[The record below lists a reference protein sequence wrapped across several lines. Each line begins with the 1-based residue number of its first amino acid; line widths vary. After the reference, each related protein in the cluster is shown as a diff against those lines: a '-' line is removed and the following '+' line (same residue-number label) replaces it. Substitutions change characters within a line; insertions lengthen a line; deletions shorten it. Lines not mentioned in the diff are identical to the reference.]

1 MRTGPER
8 GRHSFM
14 RQLPAASL
22 LAALL
27 AACAHAPSAPTPV
40 TQSFG
45 DFAAPAGY
53 AHYLACPQ
61 DYCLTRPDGV
71 TPTFKVP
78 AEKMRY
84 IVRHAID
91 ALPKTQLVSTAN
103 EGLRLVYQTHS
114 GGLFDHTETVT
125 IEVVDADEGVSGL
138 VIYGQSDIPGGDA
151 ADLKA
156 QMERWY
162 AAIYRAANA

>member
-1 MRTGPER
+1 MLTGP
-8 GRHSFM
+8 GRRSIHFM
-14 RQLPAASL
+14 RRLPAAPA
-22 LAALL
+22 LAVLL
-27 AACAHAPSAPTPV
+27 AACAHAPGAPTPV

-61 DYCLTRPDGV
+61 DYCLTHPDGV

-78 AEKMRY
+78 ADKMRF
-84 IVRHAID
+84 IAKRAID
-91 ALPKTQLVSTAN
+91 ALPQT
-103 EGLRLVYQTHS
+103 RLVYQTHS
-114 GGLFDHTETVT
+114 GGLFDRTETVT
-125 IEVVDADEGVSGL
+125 IEVIDADEGVSGL

-151 ADLKA
+151 DDLKA
-156 QMERWY
+156 QMEQWY

>member
-1 MRTGPER
+1 MWLRR
-8 GRHSFM
+8 F
-14 RQLPAASL
+14 SL
-22 LAALL
+22 VLLTSSLAC
-27 AACAHAPSAPTPV
+27 CAHAPSAPRPV

-78 AEKMRY
+78 AEKMRF
-84 IVRHAID
+84 IAKRALD
-91 ALPKTQLVSTAN
+91 ALPKTQLISTSN

-156 QMERWY
+156 QMEGWY
-162 AAIYRAANA
+162 AAIYRAANPQG

>member
-1 MRTGPER
+1 MGL
-8 GRHSFM
+8 GRFSFI
-14 RQLPAASL
+14 RRLPPAGL
-22 LAALL
+22 LAGLL
-27 AACAHAPSAPTPV
+27 ASCAHAPGAPRPV

-61 DYCLTRPDGV
+61 DYCLTQPDGI

-78 AEKMRY
+78 ADKMRY
-84 IVRHAID
+84 IARRAID
-91 ALPKTQLVSTAN
+91 ALPKTQLISTDK

-114 GGLFDHTETVT
+114 GGLFDRTETVT

-151 ADLKA
+151 ADLKT
-156 QMERWY
+156 QMEGWY
-162 AAIYRAANA
+162 AAIYRAANPA

>member
-1 MRTGPER
+1 MKRR
-8 GRHSFM
+8 W
-14 RQLPAASL
+14 PAAPI

-78 AEKMRY
+78 AEKMR
-84 IVRHAID
+84 VLARQAID
-91 ALPKTQLVSTAN
+91 TQPKTQLISTAN

-156 QMERWY
+156 QMEQWY